1 MSLVKR
7 VLPVHGSVTQ
17 EAQQCGT
24 VLHQGSTHA
33 HLNDR
38 SLRTHPGRW
47 SSAFVDISGRR
58 KRSVLLKDLSFEAAE
73 LLHQNSNPKGK
84 GIYPCRGCGKVYRW
98 YQNLV
103 VHQRI
108 ECGSAQIHLNDRS
121 FRSHPGR
128 WSSAFVDVA
137 GRRQRSVLL
146 KDLDFEAA
154 KLLYQDNNR
163 KGAGLYPCRR
173 CGKVYRWYRNLSV
186 HQKLE
191 CGKEPQFHCPYCIV
205 RTTQKSSLIRHIR
218 QRHSESQ
225 QQMINSDI
233 EFS

>member
-1 MSLVKR
+1 MYFEGNFVCLSALV
-7 VLPVHGSVTQ
+7 VHGSVTQ
-17 EAQQCGT
+17 GVQQCGT

-73 LLHQNSNPKGK
+73 LLHQNSSPKGK

-108 ECGSAQIHLNDRS
+108 ECG
-121 FRSHPGR
+121 
-128 WSSAFVDVA
+128 
-137 GRRQRSVLL
+137 
-146 KDLDFEAA
+146 
-154 KLLYQDNNR
+154 
-163 KGAGLYPCRR
+163 
-173 CGKVYRWYRNLSV
+173 
-186 HQKLE
+186 
-191 CGKEPQFHCPYCIV
+191 KEPQFQCPYCPS
-205 RTTQKSSLIRHIR
+205 RTTQKSSLITHIKRRHPDN
-218 QRHSESQ
+218 QYQVTS
-225 QQMINSDI
+225 SDM
-233 EFS
+233 ELF